1 MNAYRYNPESKV
13 YEGEQERQLDP
24 LTSTITGED
33 VFLMPANCT
42 DIPMALEP
50 KEGYDIVFSG
60 TDWEYKEQ
68 EQKSADEKE
77 DIPYE
82 LTLEQK
88 IYQLDM
94 QFQADKNTL
103 QSYYMSYMIAD
114 DSEGM
119 ESIKK
124 ELASLNEQYD
134 IDLKNLKGAGN

>member
-103 QSYYMSYMIAD
+103 QGYYMSYMIAD

>member
-68 EQKSADEKE
+68 EQKSTDEKE
-77 DIPYE
+77 NTPYE

-124 ELASLNEQYD
+124 ELASLNKQYD

>member
-103 QSYYMSYMIAD
+103 QGYYMSYMIAD

-134 IDLKNLKGAGN
+134 IDLKNLKGAEN